1 MKLAE
6 MIVHV
11 VEPGTEVTI
20 KGEAL
25 VVTDKNVVKYGKTIF
40 VTPKVHQALRA
51 KN

>member
-6 MIVHV
+6 LIVHI

-20 KGEAL
+20 KDEVL

-40 VTPKVHQALRA
+40 VTPKVHEALRA

>member
-1 MKLAE
+1 MKLSD

-20 KGEAL
+20 KDEVL
-25 VVTDKNVVKYGKTIF
+25 VVTDKNVVKFGKTIF
-40 VTPKVHQALRA
+40 VTPKVHRALQA